1 MTGFDRELASR
12 VAAFLAGQH
21 CITDVSTALGIDTVW
36 HSYPEIGRMLGP
48 DGFDRPAEAW
58 EWVESRMSRHR
69 VTMGEIQ
76 AQLMGRR
83 YAQRHTEEDGA

>member
-1 MTGFDRELASR
+1 MSDIRAQARRDAEFDRA
-12 VAAFLAGQH
+12 
-21 CITDVSTALGIDTVW
+21 
-36 HSYPEIGRMLGP
+36 
-48 DGFDRPAEAW
+48 AEAW
-58 EWVESRMSRHR
+58 EYVERLMSKHR